1 MEHSNY
7 SLNDESDESDN
18 YEEIDLD
25 DIKEEPDEV
34 KKTKKGDD
42 FISMA
47 MDGLSA
53 INIKMLVL
61 LFLVYVFI
69 NSDVFI
75 DNVLS
80 RVKNTTKSGILTSKG
95 VIMCG
100 IVLILAHVLIDVLIK
115 SGTI

>member
-1 MEHSNY
+1 MEHTNH
-7 SLNDESDESDN
+7 SLSDDVDESDN

-34 KKTKKGDD
+34 VKTKKGDD

-53 INIKMLVL
+53 INIKMLIL
-61 LFLVYVFI
+61 LFLVYIFI

-80 RVKNTTKSGILTSKG
+80 RIKNTTESGILTSKG
-95 VIMCG
+95 VIVCG
-100 IVLILAHVLIDVLIK
+100 IVLILAHVLIDILIN